1 MVEGMGRAIVTRA
14 HRLRLRV
21 NATEAARLEEFTRAR
36 QKAWN
41 WALATLKDL
50 WGLDRCADRL
60 RATDQP
66 GQPYRAVDKFTLI
79 TLFTQNKESLDWT
92 IGIPVR
98 VFEYA
103 FEDLMAAI
111 SAFLDNREP
120 GGRKVGFP
128 QFIPA
133 REANSFTV
141 RDHISLTPGK
151 KDHKGTIS
159 LPRLTPLRV
168 CGSTRHLLGQMAGLE
183 GKIKEVTVSRVSGKW
198 YASVLLERLAQR
210 DLLDPATLTPTDST
224 GLDLGLTAYATFS
237 DGHEISNPRFAT
249 SHKRRER
256 HRARGVGRKQSLR
269 DLAFHQTGV
278 MPPKSQH
285 QLNSERDLVRYHARN
300 RDRRTTFAAQNA
312 AAVFPRYQVL
322 GCETLAISNMV
333 RNHCMARAISD
344 AGWARSIRA
353 LESRAEDQGCLVVK
367 ADRFYASSQLCSH
380 CGYQN
385 KDLRGFKSLKIRAW
399 TCPVCGTYQLRDPN
413 AAVNLKPTLAQ
424 IALAYQAQLDKIS
437 KYKKSKQKRTERAAK
452 AVQTRT
458 ANNTARQERVA
469 RRQAAKAAQTPTSQI
484 SLRPTHLLPLM
495 PVLGPA
501 KTAVDQIPGE
511 TINRSWRAGKSGFA
525 STARN
530 PLGLPLAT
538 EARTARPSILAE
550 GLQRAPAPPVDP
562 FVHK

>member
-1 MVEGMGRAIVTRA
+1 MSRAIITRA
-14 HRLRLRV
+14 HRLRLQV
-21 NATEAARLEEFTRAR
+21 NASEAARLDELARAR

-60 RATDQP
+60 RALDQQ
-66 GQPYRAVDKFTLI
+66 GQPYRAVDKFLLI
-79 TLFTQNKESLDWT
+79 TLFTQNKASLDWT
-92 IGIPVR
+92 VGIPSR

-133 REANSFTV
+133 REANTFTIKGSV
-141 RDHISLTPGK
+141 GLTPDQKG
-151 KDHKGTIS
+151 HKGTIS
-159 LPRLTPLRV
+159 LPRLAPLRV
-168 CGSTRHLLGQMAGLE
+168 CGSTRHLLGQIDGLE

-210 DLLDPATLTPTDST
+210 DLLDIATLAPSDSA
-224 GLDLGLTAYATFS
+224 GLDLGLTTYATFS
-237 DGHEISNPRFAT
+237 DGHEIPNPRFAT
-249 SHKRRER
+249 RHQRRER

-269 DLAFHQTGV
+269 DLTFNQTGV
-278 MPPKSQH
+278 LPPKSQH
-285 QLNSERDLVRYHARN
+285 QLNSEAALARYHARN
-300 RDRRTTFAAQNA
+300 RNRRTTFAAQNA

-322 GCETLAISNMV
+322 GCETLAISNLV
-333 RNHCMARAISD
+333 RNHCLARVISD
-344 AGWARSIRA
+344 AGWAGSIKA
-353 LESRAEDQGCLVVK
+353 LESRAEDQGCLLVK
-367 ADRFYASSQLCSH
+367 ADRFYASSQLCSN

-385 KDLRGFKSLKIRAW
+385 QDLKGFKALKLRAW
-399 TCPVCGTYQLRDPN
+399 TCPLCGTYQLRDPN
-413 AAVNLKPTLAQ
+413 AALNLKPTPAQ
-424 IALAYQAQLDKIS
+424 ISLAYQAALDKIS
-437 KYKKSKQKRTERAAK
+437 KYEQGKQKRAA
-452 AVQTRT
+452 R
-458 ANNTARQERVA
+458 
-469 RRQAAKAAQTPTSQI
+469 AAKAAQTRTANIAARQERAARRAATKATQPPTSQP

-501 KTAVDQIPGE
+501 RTTVDQIPGE
-511 TINRSWRAGKSGFA
+511 TQNRSWRAGKSGSA
-525 STARN
+525 SAARN
-530 PLGLPLAT
+530 PLGVALAT
-538 EARTARPSILAE
+538 EARTAPAE

>member
-1 MVEGMGRAIVTRA
+1 MVEGMSRAIVTRA
-14 HRLRLRV
+14 HRLRLQV
-21 NATEAARLEEFTRAR
+21 NDTEATRLEDLARAR

-60 RATDQP
+60 RALDQQ

-92 IGIPVR
+92 VDVPVR

-141 RDHISLTPGK
+141 RDSISLNPDQKG
-151 KDHKGTIS
+151 HKGTIN
-159 LPRLTPLRV
+159 LPRLAPLRV

-183 GKIKEVTVSRVSGKW
+183 GQIKEVTVSRVSGKW

-210 DLLDPATLTPTDST
+210 DLLDTSALGPSDSV
-224 GLDLGLTAYATFS
+224 GLDLGLTTYATFS
-237 DGHEISNPRFAT
+237 DGHEIPNPRFAT

-285 QLNSERDLVRYHARN
+285 QLNSERDLTRYHARN
-300 RDRRTTFAAQNA
+300 RNRRTTFAAQNA
-312 AAVFPRYQVL
+312 AAVLPHYRVL
-322 GCETLAISNMV
+322 GCETLAISNLV
-333 RNHCMARAISD
+333 RNHCLARAISD
-344 AGWARSIRA
+344 AGWAGSVRA

-367 ADRFYASSQLCSH
+367 ADRFYASSQLCSN

-385 KDLRGFKSLKIRAW
+385 QALKGFKALEIRAW

-413 AAVNLKPTLAQ
+413 AALNLKPTPAQ
-424 IALAYQAQLDKIS
+424 ITLAYQAALEKIS
-437 KYKKSKQKRTERAAK
+437 KYEKSKRKRAERAAK
-452 AVQTRT
+452 AAKTRT
-458 ANNTARQERVA
+458 ANTAARQERA
-469 RRQAAKAAQTPTSQI
+469 ERRQAAKIAQASTPQLPS
-484 SLRPTHLLPLM
+484 RPTHLLPLM

-501 KTAVDQIPGE
+501 KTSVDQIPGE
-511 TINRSWRAGKSGFA
+511 TLNRSWRAGKSGSA
-525 STARN
+525 SAARN
-530 PLGLPLAT
+530 RLGSALAT
-538 EARTARPSILAE
+538 EARTAILTE
-550 GLQRAPAPPVDP
+550 GLQRAPAPPVDS